1 MKTMPK
7 IDEPIPFD
15 KPIELKNT
23 LLEIQKYHRRILRY
37 IRNFDAKI
45 QSQRRRVAA
54 DLPWHLRQ
62 RARIRRYRERL
73 EAERRERQEAKRR
86 RDKREAEHEAQ
97 RRKPLHAKRRS
108 IAPKRINIKSFSG
121 QSYQ

>member
-7 IDEPIPFD
+7 IDQPIPFD

-45 QSQRRRVAA
+45 NAQRRRVAA
-54 DLPWHLRQ
+54 DLPGILRE
-62 RARIRRYRERL
+62 RERRKKFQERL
-73 EAERRERQEAKRR
+73 EAERRV
-86 RDKREAEHEAQ
+86 AQ
-97 RRKPLHAKRRS
+97 KRKPLHEKRRS
-108 IAPKRINIKSFSG
+108 IPPKRININSFSG
-121 QSYQ
+121 KSYQ

>member
-1 MKTMPK
+1 MLK
-7 IDEPIPFD
+7 IDEPIRID
-15 KPIELKNT
+15 KPIELKNS
-23 LLEIQKYHRRILRY
+23 LEEIQKYHRRILRY

-54 DLPWHLRQ
+54 NLPGILRE
-62 RARIRRYRERL
+62 RARIRQYRAQR